1 MRCCVSL
8 VGNFLHG
15 TFPSLRSYEIDKLG
29 NDVKSLGV
37 FEFEP
42 ADVTNFQHKCSLLL
56 PGVAHRGTDTPSL
69 GNLAWATQESRN
81 TGNTGFVMTQ
91 LRNLPYD
98 MMTSMTSHDFGCLFL
113 QYNSVADSKSCVCI
127 GSSPGCVF
135 SLTGLNASHEMG
147 GTGPSVA

>member
-1 MRCCVSL
+1 MLCQNLNRQMLQLS
-8 VGNFLHG
+8 N
-15 TFPSLRSYEIDKLG
+15 
-29 NDVKSLGV
+29 N
-37 FEFEP
+37 
-42 ADVTNFQHKCSLLL
+42 KCTLLL

-91 LRNLPYD
+91 LRNMPCD

-113 QYNSVADSKSCVCI
+113 QYNSVADSKSCVCS

-147 GTGPSVA
+147 GTGLSVA

>member
-1 MRCCVSL
+1 MSCRNLKRQMLQVFLVIAGRGAPWHRHAVS
-8 VGNFLHG
+8 G
-15 TFPSLRSYEIDKLG
+15 
-29 NDVKSLGV
+29 KSG
-37 FEFEP
+37 F
-42 ADVTNFQHKCSLLL
+42 
-56 PGVAHRGTDTPSL
+56 G
-69 GNLAWATQESRN
+69 N

-91 LRNLPYD
+91 LRNLPCD